1 VIKRAT
7 LLSDGPWVESKCLPF
22 EITHYARLGMEDKIE
37 TSPQSTVHSA
47 GYQTDE
53 ALPVESP
60 NLSALPLP
68 EATPIPA
75 HTDLKSIAQGAEYQM
90 IMQVLYQTRFNKSK
104 AAQLLGVDRKTLYNK
119 LKMYNIK

>member
-1 VIKRAT
+1 M
-7 LLSDGPWVESKCLPF
+7 LSDGPWVESKCLPF
-22 EITHYARLGMEDKIE
+22 EITHYARLGLEDKVE
-37 TSPQSTVHSA
+37 TSPSLNEPLA
-47 GYQTDE
+47 AYQTDE
-53 ALPVESP
+53 ELPVESP
-60 NLSALPLP
+60 SLNASPLP

>member
-1 VIKRAT
+1 
-7 LLSDGPWVESKCLPF
+7 
-22 EITHYARLGMEDKIE
+22 MEDKIE
-37 TSPQSTVHSA
+37 TSPSA
-47 GYQTDE
+47 PELQTGYRKDE
-53 ALPVESP
+53 ALPVETP